1 MPCRTKT
8 GLSKVILAGSLVFAA
23 RLPTVLGA
31 SADDP
36 QPKIKSIVDRAVQ
49 PVMLNYSI
57 AGMAV
62 GLTIAGKSYVFN
74 YGVASRAP
82 RKPVTDQTL
91 FELGSISK
99 TFTATL
105 ALDAQASG
113 SLSLADKVSKYLPAL
128 DGTNFGDVTLLNLG
142 THTSGGF
149 PLQLPESIRTEDE
162 LMQYLKDWR
171 PVYPPG
177 TYRTYANPSIGML
190 GLITAKTLGGDFADL
205 MEQRVFSPLGMN
217 NTYISVPKSKMGN
230 YALGY
235 TEEGDPTRAGSG
247 VLSAETYGVK
257 TTAADMLRFIE
268 ANLDSSSAEEKL
280 QHAIVETHTA
290 YFTAGVMTQDLI
302 WEQYPYPS
310 DLKTLLQGNSPAMIF
325 KSVPATPVTPPAE
338 PREDVLLDKTGSTNG
353 FGAYVAFIPAKRL
366 GIVILAN
373 KSYPID
379 ERVTIAYQILTQ
391 LANGS

>member
-8 GLSKVILAGSLVFAA
+8 GLLKLILIGSLVFATC
-23 RLPTVLGA
+23 LSTVFG
-31 SADDP
+31 SADDDN
-36 QPKIKSIVDRAVQ
+36 QKKIKSVVDRAVQ

-105 ALDAQASG
+105 ALYAQACG
-113 SLSLADKVSKYLPAL
+113 NLSLTDQVSKYLPSL
-128 DGTNFGDVTLLNLG
+128 NGSPFGEVSLLNLG

-149 PLQLPESIRTEDE
+149 PLQLPENLRTEDE
-162 LMQYLKDWR
+162 LMQYLKNWR
-171 PVYPPG
+171 PVHTPG

-190 GLITAKTLGGDFADL
+190 GFVTAKSLGGDFTDL
-205 MEQRVFSPLGMN
+205 VEQRVFSPLGMN
-217 NTYISVPKSKMGN
+217 NSYLSVPKAKMGD

-235 TEEGDPTRAGSG
+235 TEEGDPTRAGDG
-247 VLSAETYGVK
+247 LLSAETYGVK
-257 TTAADMLRFIE
+257 STAADMIRFIE
-268 ANLDSSSAEEKL
+268 ANINPSSGEEKL
-280 QHAIVETHTA
+280 DRAIVETHTA

-310 DLKTLLQGNSPAMIF
+310 DLNTLLQGNSPAMIF
-325 KSVPATPVTPPAE
+325 KGVPVTPLTPPVD
-338 PREDVLLDKTGSTNG
+338 PREDVLLNKTGSTNG
-353 FGAYVAFIPAKRL
+353 FGAYLAFIPAKRL

-379 ERVTIAYQILTQ
+379 QRVTIAYQILTQ
-391 LANGS
+391 LANQ